1 MKKKVRVNL
10 VLAISNDQG
19 RLGYAHVE
27 VMKKKVRVNLVQA
40 ISNDQGGWDVLML
53 R

>member
-1 MKKKVRVNL
+1 MC
-10 VLAISNDQG
+10 SC
-19 RLGYAHVE
+19 E

-40 ISNDQGGWDVLML
+40 ISNDRGGWDVLML